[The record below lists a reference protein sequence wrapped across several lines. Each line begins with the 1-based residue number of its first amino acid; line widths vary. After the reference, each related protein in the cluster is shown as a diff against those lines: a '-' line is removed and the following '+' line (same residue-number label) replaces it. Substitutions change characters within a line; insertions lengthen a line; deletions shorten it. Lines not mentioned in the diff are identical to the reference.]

1 MKKLFFVFIALIY
14 SAKAFANQPK
24 NWQLGFQE
32 PASQT
37 MRDIVWFHD
46 YMLVPIIVAISAFVL
61 FLMLYV
67 MVRFRASRNP
77 NPSKRTHNVLVEIVW
92 TLVPCLILIVMAV
105 PSFKVLYLSLIH
117 I

>member
-14 SAKAFANQPK
+14 SVEAFANQPK

-46 YMLVPIIVAISAFVL
+46 YMLVQS
-61 FLMLYV
+61 
-67 MVRFRASRNP
+67 
-77 NPSKRTHNVLVEIVW
+77 
-92 TLVPCLILIVMAV
+92 
-105 PSFKVLYLSLIH
+105 
-117 I
+117 

>member
-1 MKKLFFVFIALIY
+1 MKKFFLSFIVLLY
-14 SAKAFANQPK
+14 SAEVLANQPK

-67 MVRFRASRNP
+67 MVRFR
-77 NPSKRTHNVLVEIVW
+77 
-92 TLVPCLILIVMAV
+92 
-105 PSFKVLYLSLIH
+105 LSLIH